1 LLLHFALG
9 RNIDFK
15 ILRVLGRDGRITNLD
30 LAAAINLSTAP
41 TLRRVKRLEQTGVIK
56 GYAAILDPTKVGLGA
71 IVFVTATLD
80 YQTAAAAQTFEE
92 AVRGL
97 PQVLECHQVAGEFDY
112 LLKIAAPDLESYQRF
127 ATDVITSIPVI
138 AHIRTLI
145 PMRHVKTDVPFP
157 I

>member
-1 LLLHFALG
+1 M
-9 RNIDFK
+9 
-15 ILRVLGRDGRITNLD
+15 
-30 LAAAINLSTAP
+30 
-41 TLRRVKRLEQTGVIK
+41 IK
-56 GYAAILDPTKVGLGA
+56 GYAAILDPTKVGLRA